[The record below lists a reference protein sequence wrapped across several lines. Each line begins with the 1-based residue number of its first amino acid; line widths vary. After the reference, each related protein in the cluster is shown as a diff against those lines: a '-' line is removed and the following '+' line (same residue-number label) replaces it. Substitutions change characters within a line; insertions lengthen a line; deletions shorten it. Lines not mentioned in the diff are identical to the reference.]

1 MHNGFRFA
9 SSNWIIALRST
20 AIVLVAWNHGQAYGH
35 VLSAISRSPFLV
47 RSCFVDATCD
57 PVSFADFIH
66 GSTHKRAHVYSASVK
81 VHSSNSRLYTTYAI

>member
-66 GSTHKRAHVYSASVK
+66 GSIHKRAHVLCVREGSFCQFDFTQ
-81 VHSSNSRLYTTYAI
+81 LYAI